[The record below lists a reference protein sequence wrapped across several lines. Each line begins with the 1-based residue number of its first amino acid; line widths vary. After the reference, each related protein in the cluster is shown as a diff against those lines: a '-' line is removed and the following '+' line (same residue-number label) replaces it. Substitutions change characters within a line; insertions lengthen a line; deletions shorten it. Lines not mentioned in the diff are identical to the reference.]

1 MKKYILVIVTLFSA
15 VYINGQSTNKTI
27 NFLDIENGVNF
38 SSFDFSNSDSTT
50 AFINGKYSPQ
60 QHYAIKIGKD
70 LTNELSIVIGGA
82 LDQHQIVG
90 GKIDSLNTHYSYDL
104 NYFSYG
110 LELQYSKEVST
121 NLELI
126 ANAGVSMNHLLS
138 GFQNIGSLTYDLSE
152 TQFKDISGSVN
163 YGVSLLYHH
172 SETMGLYIRYN
183 TLLNGSTLEAEDST
197 ETYFINSRC
206 LSVGVRFSITK

>member
-163 YGVSLLYHH
+163 YGVSLLYNH

>member
-50 AFINGKYSPQ
+50 AFINGKYSPK
-60 QHYAIKIGKD
+60 QHYAIKVGK
-70 LTNELSIVIGGA
+70 ELKRDVSLIIGGA
-82 LDQHQIVG
+82 FDQHQIVG
-90 GKIDSLNTHYSYDL
+90 AKIDSLNTHYSYDL
-104 NYFSYG
+104 NYLSYG

-121 NLELI
+121 NFEFI

-152 TQFKDISGSVN
+152 TQFQDISGSVN
-163 YGVSLLYHH
+163 YGVSLLYNH
-172 SETMGLYIRYN
+172 SETMDLYIKYN
-183 TLLNGSTLEAEDST
+183 TLLNGSTFEAEDST

>member
-90 GKIDSLNTHYSYDL
+90 AKIDSLNTHYSYDL

>member
-1 MKKYILVIVTLFSA
+1 LFSA

>member
-183 TLLNGSTLEAEDST
+183 TLLNGSTFEAEDST

-206 LSVGVRFSITK
+206 LSLGARFSITK

>member
-1 MKKYILVIVTLFSA
+1 
-15 VYINGQSTNKTI
+15 
-27 NFLDIENGVNF
+27 
-38 SSFDFSNSDSTT
+38 
-50 AFINGKYSPQ
+50 
-60 QHYAIKIGKD
+60 

>member
-1 MKKYILVIVTLFSA
+1 
-15 VYINGQSTNKTI
+15 
-27 NFLDIENGVNF
+27 
-38 SSFDFSNSDSTT
+38 
-50 AFINGKYSPQ
+50 
-60 QHYAIKIGKD
+60 
-70 LTNELSIVIGGA
+70 
-82 LDQHQIVG
+82 
-90 GKIDSLNTHYSYDL
+90 
-104 NYFSYG
+104 
-110 LELQYSKEVST
+110 
-121 NLELI
+121 
-126 ANAGVSMNHLLS
+126 LS

-183 TLLNGSTLEAEDST
+183 TLLNGSTFEAEDST

>member
-1 MKKYILVIVTLFSA
+1 MKKHILVIITLFSA
-15 VYINGQSTNKTI
+15 IYANGQTTNKAVDFI
-27 NFLDIENGVNF
+27 DIENGINF

-50 AFINGKYSPQ
+50 AFINGPYSPQ
-60 QHYAIKIGKD
+60 QHYAIKIGKE

-82 LDQHQIVG
+82 FDKHQIVG

-104 NYFSYG
+104 NYFSSAI
-110 LELQYSKEVST
+110 EFQYAKEVSS
-121 NLELI
+121 NLELV

-152 TQFKDISGSVN
+152 SQFENKSGSVN
-163 YGVSLLYHH
+163 YGVSLLYNH
-172 SETMGLYIRYN
+172 SENVGLYIRYN
-183 TLLNGSTLEAEDST
+183 SRLNSSMFEAEEST

-206 LSVGVRFSITK
+206 LRLGVRFSITK

>member
-50 AFINGKYSPQ
+50 AFINGKYSPK
-60 QHYAIKIGKD
+60 QHYAIKVGK
-70 LTNELSIVIGGA
+70 ELKRDVSLIIGGA
-82 LDQHQIVG
+82 FDQHQIVG
-90 GKIDSLNTHYSYDL
+90 AKIDSLNTHYSYDL
-104 NYFSYG
+104 NYLSYG

-121 NLELI
+121 NFEFI

-138 GFQNIGSLTYDLSE
+138 SFQNIGSLTYDLSE
-152 TQFKDISGSVN
+152 TQFQDISGSVN
-163 YGVSLLYHH
+163 YGVSLLYNH
-172 SETMGLYIRYN
+172 SETMDLYIKYN
-183 TLLNGSTLEAEDST
+183 TLLNGSTFEAEDST

-206 LSVGVRFSITK
+206 LSLGARFSITK

>member
-206 LSVGVRFSITK
+206 ISVGVRFSITK

>member
-15 VYINGQSTNKTI
+15 VYINGQTTNKTI

>member
-38 SSFDFSNSDSTT
+38 SSFDFSNSDSSTS
-50 AFINGKYSPQ
+50 FINGKYSPK
-60 QHYAIKIGKD
+60 QHYAIKVGK
-70 LTNELSIVIGGA
+70 ELKRDVSLIIGGA
-82 LDQHQIVG
+82 FDQHQIVG
-90 GKIDSLNTHYSYDL
+90 AKIDSLNTHYSYDL
-104 NYFSYG
+104 NYLSYG

-121 NLELI
+121 NFEFI

-152 TQFKDISGSVN
+152 TQFQDISGSVN
-163 YGVSLLYHH
+163 YGVSLLYNH
-172 SETMGLYIRYN
+172 SETMDLYIKYN
-183 TLLNGSTLEAEDST
+183 TLLNGSTFEAEDST

-206 LSVGVRFSITK
+206 LSLGARFSITK